1 MRKGCGKKNNR
12 SFDRNFE
19 IIRDKV
25 VKINDDACIS
35 GESKITY
42 KKVKQLDRD
51 GELLKEGPFMFLAEE
66 AAAEASN
73 FQSFDLFMI
82 AFTVLIGIGV
92 FRLFRSPYKNKFSLG
107 LSTIFFL
114 LFVMVDAL
122 MIMNWMGV
130 LQDFQ
135 NRLFS

>member
-1 MRKGCGKKNNR
+1 ML
-12 SFDRNFE
+12 
-19 IIRDKV
+19 V
-25 VKINDDACIS
+25 A
-35 GESKITY
+35 
-42 KKVKQLDRD
+42 
-51 GELLKEGPFMFLAEE
+51 AE
-66 AAAEASN
+66 AAGASN

-82 AFTVLIGIGV
+82 AFTVVIGIGV
-92 FRLFRSPYKNKFSLG
+92 LRLMRSPHRTKFSVT

-114 LFVMVDAL
+114 LFLMVDAL